1 VLQDWL
7 KWYEHIRVFS
17 FQVSN
22 FWSVLPLLVRGVAN
36 HGQMYKCVC
45 MCFVSRQGKNPRVMQ
60 FHVRTKCMINEKRR
74 YRRKRSFGSF
84 DFWSCPHGTF
94 GCQQQLYVCK
104 HLRSLPYQVLPSKN
118 FTVLPLRNHTGNHA
132 TTITRTA
139 NFANSIN
146 QPSTFSERG

>member
-84 DFWSCPHGTF
+84 DFGRVLMEHSDVSSNCTCVNIFVVYHTRYY
-94 GCQQQLYVCK
+94 QAKISLYF
-104 HLRSLPYQVLPSKN
+104 HY
-118 FTVLPLRNHTGNHA
+118 G
-132 TTITRTA
+132 ITRA
-139 NFANSIN
+139 IM
-146 QPSTFSERG
+146 QRP